1 MFGPEY
7 SKIQTV
13 FKRDDRN
20 VIMPGAWTT
29 DEFAYLKDCPWRWT
43 EKVDGTNI
51 RVHFDGAKVTIGGRT
66 DNAQV
71 PTFLIAALDRL
82 TDAGL
87 MNRVFANSTR
97 VKPYEQ
103 DVTLYGE
110 GYGPKIQSGGQYR
123 SDPALILFDV
133 KVGQW
138 WLRPADVADVAAK
151 LNLETVPV
159 RGHWSLV
166 EAVDIIEE
174 DGLLSSWPHA
184 RIEGLVGT
192 PAAELFDR
200 RGDRI
205 IAKIKGKDFADLRRR
220 GSPAAVSA

>member
-7 SKIQTV
+7 PKIQTL
-13 FKRDDRN
+13 FKRDERN
-20 VIMPGAWTT
+20 VIVPGDWTT
-29 DEFAYLKDCPWRWT
+29 EEFAYLRHCPWRWT

-51 RVHFDGAKVTIGGRT
+51 RVHFDGVKVTIGGRT

-82 TDAGL
+82 TDTAL
-87 MNRVFANSTR
+87 MNRVFADSTH

-138 WLRPADVADVAAK
+138 WLRPADVADVASK
-151 LNLETVPV
+151 LGLEIVPDMG
-159 RGHWSLV
+159 RWTLE
-166 EAVDIIEE
+166 EAVDQV
-174 DGLLSSWPHA
+174 SSESIKSRWPGA
-184 RIEGLVGT
+184 RLEGLVGT

-205 IAKIKGKDFADLRRR
+205 IAKIKGRDFADLKRR
-220 GSPAAVSA
+220 GAAKNDAA